1 MENFMKTKFYKV
13 TITSQKDGSPRD
25 ETFPIDEGMYK
36 AIKSLSSF
44 EEQTKWFTDLYLS
57 YKAEENYRH
66 NHPVDSLDMEDPDLG
81 FAHQVEDDSLSPKEY
96 CFEKKKAE
104 IIHEAVSHLNSDQ
117 QRIINGIFWEGKSQK
132 ELAKEFNT
140 TPSSMSHRVDNAL
153 AKLRKEL
160 KGRI

>member
-1 MENFMKTKFYKV
+1 MAVKYYKV
-13 TITSQKDGSPRD
+13 TIVSQKDGSPRD

-36 AIKSLSSF
+36 AIKSLPTL
-44 EEQTKWFTDLYLS
+44 EEQTKWFTDQYLS
-57 YKAEENYRH
+57 YKAEQNYQR
-66 NHPVDSLDMEDPDLG
+66 NHPVDSLDLEDPDLG

-96 CFEKKKAE
+96 CFEEERAE
-104 IIHEAVSHLNSDQ
+104 LIREAVSHLNPDQ
-117 QRIINGIFWEGKSQK
+117 QMIINGIFWEGKSQK
-132 ELAKEFNT
+132 ELAKELNT